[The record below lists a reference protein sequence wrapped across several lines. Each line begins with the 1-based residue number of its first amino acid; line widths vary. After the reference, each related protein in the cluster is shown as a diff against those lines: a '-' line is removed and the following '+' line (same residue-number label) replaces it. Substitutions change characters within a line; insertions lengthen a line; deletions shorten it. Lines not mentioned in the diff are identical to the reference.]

1 MLYQWHELQRALLAP
16 LTAWAQAASNSFANP
31 ASPLA
36 YVPGLPAGCP
46 PATNCST
53 GSARTTRNPNSNLH
67 QIVKEWSQHPDR
79 RTDSH
84 REAVLPPAA
93 LQALRRRQHAVT
105 SMKDEPVVL
114 VCAPLSG
121 HHATLLRDTV
131 KTLLQDHKVYIT
143 DWIDARMVPSEDGTP
158 PLRRSAW

>member
-1 MLYQWHELQRALLAP
+1 MLYQWHELQRAFLAP
-16 LTAWAQAASNSFANP
+16 LTAGAQAASNSFANP

-36 YVPGLPAGCP
+36 YVPGANRLSAGYELMYRLGKDYEKP
-46 PATNCST
+46 EFKLRQVVK
-53 GSARTTRNPNSNLH
+53 GGRNISIVEQTVIEKPFCRLVRFKRFADDSN
-67 QIVKEWSQHPDR
+67 
-79 RTDSH
+79 
-84 REAVLPPAA
+84 VLDQ
-93 LQALRRRQHAVT
+93 LT
-105 SMKDEPVVL
+105 SEPTVL